1 MRLANVH
8 CFSDEGGTE
17 EVLGGAGAMAVL
29 LGLLKMRAIVPSN
42 CMSFYLNV
50 DF

>member
-1 MRLANVH
+1 M
-8 CFSDEGGTE
+8 GGQIKNKGGMKE
-17 EVLGGAGAMAVL
+17 KLGGAGVITMV
-29 LGLLKMRAIVPSN
+29 LGLLKVRAIVPSN